1 MRFRPSNPRFRLL
14 WASVCAVLL
23 WTFTALAQ
31 APSSLSS
38 EAELQS
44 RLRAAAQAQQGGD
57 PEQIAQ
63 ANRKIIAIGLW
74 QMAELRLLEGLHPAS
89 VQLLKQ
95 SAEFEDIPLIH
106 MQLAMAYATTGDLDQ
121 ALNESALLLK
131 AEPNSAEAWSL
142 QGKLWSMKKDYA
154 KAAESFEKSLAIHG
168 DMEVTYSLASALLSL
183 NQKEEAA
190 TVLKKIEVLT
200 GKPEIMHIMA
210 GRAYESAKLHADAER
225 EYKAAIAINPKTSRG
240 HYFLGLF
247 YLTKNSWEPTP
258 QAKQEFL
265 AEVAI
270 NPKDFFGNYFLG
282 YLASVE
288 KKYPESDAYLKVA
301 AAAKPDWPEPYLY
314 MGLNAYGA
322 GSDANA
328 EKYLRKAIELTGADE
343 ARNNYQVRRAYFTLG
358 RILIR
363 TGKRDEG
370 TRLIQKSREMEAKLV
385 VDARQQALSPREI
398 ASDSPALAT
407 DQTILVSNESMSP
420 SNPAAPID
428 EQSFNKLALTS
439 EQKVQAKA
447 SEVRLRSILSSAYN
461 DLGTSEARRKDY
473 STALL
478 HFQDAERWSSE
489 TPGLMRNIGLAAFR
503 AENYTE
509 SARALKAVLAAD
521 PSDQRSQAM
530 LAMSLFSIKD
540 YPGAA
545 EAFAKIPDLA
555 MSDPRMSYDWAAA
568 LARTNDRQ
576 RAASILATLVTQPA
590 PSDLLVRACQLYQEM
605 QDPDGAQSCFQ
616 KAKEQHPDLQ
626 LPN

>member
-1 MRFRPSNPRFRLL
+1 MRFRPLNPCLRSWWSPIFGLL
-14 WASVCAVLL
+14 LY
-23 WTFTALAQ
+23 TLATVAQ
-31 APSSLSS
+31 SPSPQTS
-38 EAELQS
+38 EPELQS
-44 RLRAAAQAQQGGD
+44 RLRAAAQAQQAGD
-57 PEQIAQ
+57 PEQVAQ
-63 ANRKIIAIGLW
+63 ASRKIIAIGLR

-89 VQLLKQ
+89 VELLKQ
-95 SAEFEDIPLIH
+95 SADFEDIPFVH
-106 MQLAMAYATTGDLDQ
+106 MQLAMSYAGAGDLDR
-121 ALNESALLLK
+121 ALEQSSLLIR
-131 AEPNSAEAWSL
+131 AEPNSADAWSL
-142 QGKLWSMKKDYA
+142 QGRLWSMKKDYH
-154 KAAESFEKSLAIHG
+154 KAVDSFEKSLAIHG

-183 NQKEEAA
+183 NEKEKAA
-190 TVLKKIEVLT
+190 IVLKKIEVLT

-314 MGLNAYGA
+314 MGLNTYGA

-328 EKYLRKAIELTGADE
+328 ETYLRKAIELTGADE
-343 ARNNYQVRRAYFTLG
+343 SRNNYQVRRAYFTLG

-385 VDARQQALSPREI
+385 VNARQQALSPREI

-407 DQTILVSNESMSP
+407 PQTILVSNESMSP
-420 SNPAAPID
+420 TNAAAPID
-428 EQSFNKLALTS
+428 EQTFNKLALTP
-439 EQKVQAKA
+439 EQKSQAKA
-447 SEVRLRSILSSAYN
+447 AEDRLRNILSSAYN

-473 STALL
+473 ATALS
-478 HFQDAERWSSE
+478 HFLDAERWSPA

-509 SARALKAVLAAD
+509 SARALKSVLAAD

-540 YPGAA
+540 YPAA
-545 EAFAKIPDLA
+545 AAAFAKIPDLA
-555 MSDPRMSYDWAAA
+555 MSDPRMSYDWAAS

-576 RAASILATLVTQPA
+576 RAASILASLLMQPA

-605 QDPDGAQSCFQ
+605 QDPTGAQSCFQ
-616 KAKEQHPDLQ
+616 KAKEQHPDIQ